1 MAVYYT
7 LGTVD
12 PTAEQTGAY
21 AGGAG
26 QQPFI
31 ARQTQLYN
39 APGDNYVYDSN
50 GSVGKIN
57 ANGSIEFLPGW
68 SSDGGDEA
76 GNVNIFSSQKDAD
89 GNSVLAATVDGK
101 TVNTTPATPAIAKYM
116 EGVQRSEVASRGGG
130 FLDTVMAVATNP
142 ATIIA
147 VVAIIV
153 APELAPAIGA
163 ELGFAAGSTAAT
175 AAGYGAIGAGTGAVT
190 AAAQGANGTE
200 IAKAALIGGAAGAAG
215 GAITAEASGLV
226 PELGKTGAAAVGG
239 AAKGGIQAGLT
250 GGSVG
255 SSAAGGALG
264 SALGTEIGGTT
275 GNVLGGAAGSATGAQ
290 LAGGDPTKSAIYG
303 GIQGAFSGLGK
314 TMFNPQTGQQVAY
327 DPQTTQLAQNQGTVT
342 IGSPQVNTDAPTGTD
357 LFTPLPP
364 GVMYNP
370 DINQYTYADGRIYQP
385 TLNEEPSNNLFLTG
399 TSQYPTYTADYS
411 GGGSKSNTLLG
422 GPLGTQTTSPL
433 SAGTLDVT
441 GKQTSTID
449 QGGTTQKG
457 QASPSDKPQ
466 LITPTI
472 VPSSGGQSP
481 QVLSSV
487 LGAPSSSI
495 LGQALQSSNPDP
507 ATTGNPVFEGDGKNK
522 RNVWNTESLRTAL
535 GLS

>member
-12 PTAEQTGAY
+12 PTAEQTGLY
-21 AGGAG
+21 AGGGG

-31 ARQTQLYN
+31 ARQTGLYN
-39 APGDNYVYDSN
+39 SPGDNYVYDSN

-57 ANGSIEFLPGW
+57 TDGSIQFLPGW
-68 SSDGGDEA
+68 ASDGGDEA
-76 GNVNIFSSQKDAD
+76 GNVNIFSNQKDGD
-89 GNSVLAATVDGK
+89 GNSVLAVTVDGK
-101 TVNTTPATPAIAKYM
+101 TVNTTPATPAIANYFNQ
-116 EGVQRSEVASRGGG
+116 VQKQNVASQGGG
-130 FLDTVMAVATNP
+130 FLDTVISVATNP
-142 ATIIA
+142 ATWVA
-147 VVAIIV
+147 VAAVIV

-163 ELGFAAGSTAAT
+163 ELGLTGTSAV
-175 AAGYGAIGAGTGAVT
+175 AAGYGAIGAGTSAVT
-190 AAAQGANGTE
+190 AAAQGANGTD

-327 DPQTTQLAQNQGTVT
+327 DPQTMQLAQNQGTVT
-342 IGSPQVNTDAPTGTD
+342 IGSPQVATDAPTGTD
-357 LFTPLPP
+357 SFTPLPP

-385 TLNEEPSNNLFLTG
+385 TLNEEPSNNLSLTG
-399 TSQYPTYTADYS
+399 TSQYPTSTADYS

>member
-12 PTAEQTGAY
+12 PSAEQTGLY
-21 AGGAG
+21 AGGAN
-26 QQPFI
+26 QQPYI
-31 ARQTQLYN
+31 ARQTELYN
-39 APGDNYVYDSN
+39 SPGDNYVYDSN

-57 ANGSIEFLPGW
+57 SNGSIQFLPGW

-76 GNVNIFSSQKDAD
+76 GNVNIFSNQKDAD
-89 GNSVLAATVDGK
+89 GYNVLAVTVGAK
-101 TVNTTPATPAIAKYM
+101 NVELTPASPKIGNYFTQL
-116 EGVQRSEVASRGGG
+116 QRETVASQGGG
-130 FLDTVMAVATNP
+130 FLDTVMSIATNP

-147 VVAIIV
+147 VAVVIV

-163 ELGFAAGSTAAT
+163 ELGLTGTAAV
-175 AAGYGAIGAGTGAVT
+175 AAGYGAIGAGTSAVT
-190 AAAQGANGTE
+190 AAAQGANGTD

-327 DPQTTQLAQNQGTVT
+327 DPQTMQLAQNQGTVT
-342 IGSPQVNTDAPTGTD
+342 IGSPQVATDAPTGTD
-357 LFTPLPP
+357 SFTPLPP

-385 TLNEEPSNNLFLTG
+385 TLNEEQNNSLYLSG
-399 TSQYPTYTADYS
+399 ANQYPTSTADYS
-411 GGGSKSNTLLG
+411 GGGSKSSTLLG

-433 SAGTLDVT
+433 SAGSLDVT

-449 QGGTTQKG
+449 EGGTTQKG

-472 VPSSGGQSP
+472 VSSSGGQSP